1 MTSIIRVQN
10 IQYTDGDSA
19 ITIADGGG
27 ITLPQTVTVSGNIE
41 LGHATDTTLSRSAA
55 GTLQVEG
62 KTVLTTGHA
71 GAVLQT
77 IQSVKLD
84 TFQGQAST
92 LTDIDGTDESG
103 SGSIFEC
110 NITPSSSSNKVLI
123 FMSMAITATDAGTGV
138 SLIRGSTEIYKG
150 AAASSRVRL
159 TIGPLYGSGSA
170 NNVYSAPV
178 STAVFLDSP
187 GVTSEVTYKPQYFS
201 RGSSNFNLGFTI
213 YDTDNDNATRVPA
226 SITLMEIAG

>member
-1 MTSIIRVQN
+1 MCIR
-10 IQYTDGDSA
+10 DS
-19 ITIADGGG
+19 
-27 ITLPQTVTVSGNIE
+27 
-41 LGHATDTTLSRSAA
+41 SRSAA

-92 LTDIDGTDESG
+92 LTDIDGTDDSG

-110 NITPSSSSNKVLI
+110 NITPSSSSSKVLI
-123 FMSMAITATDAGTGV
+123 LMSMAITATDAGTGV